1 MVRVVRD
8 GVVDLAHQ
16 KVLAVIQS
24 GRVVRCHARHF
35 TDYFLDLGLHVFGGY
50 EVFCVSPII

>member
-1 MVRVVRD
+1 
-8 GVVDLAHQ
+8 
-16 KVLAVIQS
+16 LAVIQS

-50 EVFCVSPII
+50 EVFCVSPNKSALRK